1 MESVKILGVR
11 IDKVTLDKATSTVE
25 EYLHQNETKVIYTP
39 NTEIVMEA
47 RKNDEFR
54 SILNEGDLIIPDGIG
69 LIYASKMKRK
79 PLYERVTGFDLSMRM
94 LKVANENGY
103 SIFLLGGREGIA
115 EKAGKNIVKKYPNI
129 RIVGSNNGYFKGAHI
144 GFEGHEE
151 EIRVVQ
157 KINDAKPDI
166 LFVGFGAPKQEK
178 WIHLYKDNL
187 NAKVIIGN
195 GGTMDILA
203 GEAKRAPELWQR
215 LGLEWFYR
223 LVKEPSRIKRQM
235 CLPYFMLIVLFSKNA
250 VE

>member
-1 MESVKILGVR
+1 MS
-11 IDKVTLDKATSTVE
+11 S
-25 EYLHQNETKVIYTP
+25 
-39 NTEIVMEA
+39 
-47 RKNDEFR
+47 
-54 SILNEGDLIIPDGIG
+54 DL
-69 LIYASKMKRK
+69 
-79 PLYERVTGFDLSMRM
+79 
-94 LKVANENGY
+94 NENGY
-103 SIFLLGGREGIA
+103 SMFLLGGREGIA

-129 RIVGSNNGYFKGAHI
+129 RIAGSNNGYFKGAHI

-151 EIRVVQ
+151 ELSVVQ

-203 GEAKRAPELWQR
+203 GETKRAPEVWQK